1 MRGTNFSLS
10 GKNINC
16 GNNLTGKRMNTDN
29 VTENIDIQK
38 LKLQIMSLI
47 LFPIISQQWITI
59 IENRFVI
66 SVIKKKIDKLYKKY
80 YQQYHHNHI
89 TLKDLLFYKDVLLLA
104 ESIINEHM
112 ELTELEKKLYGKNND
127 VGTIIFRTK
136 MIKLRPE
143 FEVYNL
149 LIGKPDKDACYDNDI
164 LQYIAQLINQEN
176 ITFDK
181 IKKQINEM
189 ILHNDNYSNMVKN
202 KNN

>member
-1 MRGTNFSLS
+1 MQGTNFSLS
-10 GKNINC
+10 GKNTNC
-16 GNNLTGKRMNTDN
+16 GNNLTGKRMTTDN
-29 VTENIDIQK
+29 TIENIDIQK
-38 LKLQIMSLI
+38 IKLQIMSLI

-80 YQQYHHNHI
+80 YQQYHRNHV

-127 VGTIIFRTK
+127 IGTIIFRTK

-149 LIGKPDKDACYDNDI
+149 LIGKPDKDICYDNDI
-164 LQYIAQLINQEN
+164 LQYITQLINQEN
-176 ITFDK
+176 VTFDK

-189 ILHNDNYSNMVKN
+189 ILNKDNEN
-202 KNN
+202 